1 MIKTWRDVKLFDTQ
15 TSSHSLTTFLCLL
28 KVSYYH
34 MKVCRYLTLKV
45 RSPRYEEEDALPK
58 ISPTISYWTSSS
70 VLQICIIFYWGLK
83 SWNDDGDLYYSWN
96 TQRFSKSDML
106 ANYTGE
112 RVPVLD
118 QKTHM
123 IMYDLGIIFTFE

>member
-1 MIKTWRDVKLFDTQ
+1 
-15 TSSHSLTTFLCLL
+15 
-28 KVSYYH
+28 
-34 MKVCRYLTLKV
+34 
-45 RSPRYEEEDALPK
+45 
-58 ISPTISYWTSSS
+58 
-70 VLQICIIFYWGLK
+70 
-83 SWNDDGDLYYSWN
+83 
-96 TQRFSKSDML
+96 ML